1 MSDISDRIKEL
12 RKTLGLSQEKFG
24 KLAGVSKAAVSQ
36 WELGITKPERDAL
49 LALRKNK
56 QINTLWVTTGDGD
69 IFDKSS
75 PGEEL
80 AGVFRDTYNQ
90 KQLDKLIDLID
101 IECLSQA
108 LEALDYLEKTYTKM
122 DNTRKRAEILLE
134 LYKINKENMDAGK
147 QPIAPSNVVRL
158 AKAFG

>member
-56 QINTLWVTTGDGD
+56 QINTLWITTGDGD
-69 IFDKSS
+69 IFDKS
-75 PGEEL
+75 PGGEL
-80 AGVFRDTYNQ
+80 ARVFRDTYNQ
-90 KQLDKLIDLID
+90 KQLDQLMALID
-101 IECLSQA
+101 IECLSHA

-134 LYKINKENMDAGK
+134 LYKINKENMDAGE